1 MIPPRPSAET
11 PTSRRSII
19 VAGGLL
25 VLAGLVVYAN
35 SLSGAFV
42 FDDLPTIVQNPS
54 LRPPW
59 SAGALLSPP
68 ASATAGG
75 RPLVNVSL
83 ALNFA
88 MGGMDVRGYH
98 AVNLVIH
105 MLAALALFGVVR
117 RTLVRPLGGDAGLAA
132 LAIAVLWTVHPL
144 QTESVT
150 YVVQRAESLMGLF
163 YLMTVYCFIRGA
175 EYQEMDYAMAGAPA
189 GGDPS
194 AGASGA
200 ASGRWRRWYA
210 LSVAACLLGMAS
222 KEVMVSAPVIVLLYD
237 RTFVAGSFREAWRRR
252 RWVHAGLGATWLVLG
267 YLVASLGGNRGGS
280 TGAGHGVT
288 FLGYAL
294 TQFPAVAGYLKLSVW
309 PHPLVFDY
317 GAEWVAHG
325 VDVVP
330 AAAVLALLAG
340 GTLYGLKRRPVLG
353 FAGAWF
359 FAILAPSSLIPGPR
373 QTMAE
378 HRMYL
383 ALAVVVSLGVL
394 AAYAWGGR
402 RTLFAWFAVALG
414 LGWLTVVRNGDYRN
428 EASIWGDTVAKRPG
442 NAWARI
448 NFGTNLLEAGRLG
461 DATAQFEAAV
471 RIGPGLAEAHN
482 NLGNA
487 LAQSKR
493 LPEALQEYRTALRL
507 DPDSAAAHN
516 NLGTLLARGGRLQEA
531 MTEFQA
537 ALHLKPE
544 YAKAHNNLGNALAQS
559 KRLPEAVEQYEQA
572 LRTEPDMVEAHFS
585 LGGVLLQ
592 LGRVDAARE
601 QFEQTLRLRPDHAN
615 ARAILDRLRPLPGSV
630 DAR

>member
-1 MIPPRPSAET
+1 MTSSTE
-11 PTSRRSII
+11 PTEPF
-19 VAGGLL
+19 VAGLRWRIS
-25 VLAGLVVYAN
+25 LAGAAILLAALGAYHN
-35 SLSGAFV
+35 SFSGPFV
-42 FDDLPTIVQNPS
+42 FDDLSSIVENPS

-68 ASATAGG
+68 ASATVGG

-340 GTLYGLKRRPVLG
+340 GTLYGLKRQPVLG

-394 AAYAWGGR
+394 AGYAWGG
-402 RTLFAWFAVALG
+402 G
-414 LGWLTVVRNGDYRN
+414 
-428 EASIWGDTVAKRPG
+428 
-442 NAWARI
+442 
-448 NFGTNLLEAGRLG
+448 GRCS
-461 DATAQFEAAV
+461 
-471 RIGPGLAEAHN
+471 PGL
-482 NLGNA
+482 
-487 LAQSKR
+487 R
-493 LPEALQEYRTALRL
+493 WR
-507 DPDSAAAHN
+507 SAW
-516 NLGTLLARGGRLQEA
+516 GG
-531 MTEFQA
+531 
-537 ALHLKPE
+537 
-544 YAKAHNNLGNALAQS
+544 
-559 KRLPEAVEQYEQA
+559 
-572 LRTEPDMVEAHFS
+572 
-585 LGGVLLQ
+585 
-592 LGRVDAARE
+592 
-601 QFEQTLRLRPDHAN
+601 
-615 ARAILDRLRPLPGSV
+615 
-630 DAR
+630 